1 MSNNDNSGANFLEGL
16 LLGAV
21 IGGVLGV
28 LFAPQSGEKS
38 RAWLK
43 NIKDENQDIIDSA
56 LNTSENI
63 ISSSK
68 QAITEGFDKVAK
80 MIETKL
86 DTKKK
91 PLK

>member
-1 MSNNDNSGANFLEGL
+1 MSNNDRGAANFLEGL

-28 LFAPQSGEKS
+28 LFAPQSGERS

-43 NIKDENQDIIDSA
+43 NLKEDNQDIIDSA
-56 LNTSENI
+56 LDTSENI

-80 MIETKL
+80 MIESKL